1 MAGIY
6 WLASYPKSGN
16 TWLRVFL
23 TNYWRDA
30 EEPADINALDDG
42 PLASERELF
51 DELIGIEASDL
62 MRTEIERYRPLMY
75 EQLVAETEEDT
86 TLFLKVH
93 DAFLT
98 NTAGKPLFPK
108 TVTAGV
114 IYLIRN
120 PLDVAAS
127 YAHHNNEPVA
137 KTIKWMASDDHSLM
151 GWSDHIDNQ
160 LPQRLLSWTNHV
172 RSWIEEPGLNRLV
185 VRYEDMYEHSHT
197 TFAGIIRFTGAEV
210 DEQRLHKALDFS
222 RFERLQAQEIE
233 HGFGIK
239 QPTAE
244 SFFRKGV
251 VGSWREVLSEDHVA
265 TLIATHHE
273 VMQQFGY
280 LTDKDEP
287 VY

>member
-62 MRTEIERYRPLMY
+62 TLTEIERYRPLVY
-75 EQLVAETEEDT
+75 EQLVTETEEDT
-86 TLFLKVH
+86 PLFVKIH
-93 DAFLT
+93 DAFRT

-108 TVTAGV
+108 AVTAGV
-114 IYLIRN
+114 IYLVRN
-120 PLDVAAS
+120 PLDVAVS

-137 KTIKWMASDDHSLM
+137 KTIKRMASDDHSLM
-151 GWSDHIDNQ
+151 GWADHIDNQ

-172 RSWIEEPGLNRLV
+172 RSWVEEPGLKRLV
-185 VRYEDMYEHSHT
+185 VRYEDMAEYPQTS
-197 TFAGIIRFTGAEV
+197 FAKILRFTGEEV
-210 DEQRLHKALDFS
+210 DTQRLLKALDFS
-222 RFERLQAQEIE
+222 GFDQLQAQEIA
-233 HGFGIK
+233 HGFHIR
-239 QPTAE
+239 QPTAK
-244 SFFRKGV
+244 SFFRTGI
-251 VGSWREVLSEDHVA
+251 VGSWREVLSQDQVA

-273 VMQQFGY
+273 VMHQFRY